1 MVRWTEQMLIEE
13 ALKYNNRSDFQ
24 SANSGAYKSAIR
36 KGILNDVCS
45 HMIYKLINWDEK
57 MIRKEA
63 LKYNTRNDFKNGS
76 NAYRSAQRKGILDDV
91 CSHMKNNNIL

>member
-1 MVRWTEQMLIEE
+1 
-13 ALKYNNRSDFQ
+13 
-24 SANSGAYKSAIR
+24 
-36 KGILNDVCS
+36 
-45 HMIYKLINWDEK
+45 MIYKLINWDEK

-63 LKYNTRNDFKNGS
+63 LKYNTRNDFKKGS